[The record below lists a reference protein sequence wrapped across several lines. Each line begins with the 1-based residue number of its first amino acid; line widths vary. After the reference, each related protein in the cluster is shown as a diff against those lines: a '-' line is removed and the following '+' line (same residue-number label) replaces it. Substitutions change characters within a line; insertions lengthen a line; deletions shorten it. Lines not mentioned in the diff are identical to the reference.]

1 MMMSGRYVMALEV
14 CFIMAETEPTQTE
27 QETKT
32 AVGERAFA
40 RESAYSARSAQ
51 DLQIEQLNKRLDSIE
66 ATYQARIKELEE
78 ANRGLWAQL
87 HPVTQPVPEPTVTLP
102 EAPQEDKAE
111 AALFDALGMKKE

>member
-1 MMMSGRYVMALEV
+1 
-14 CFIMAETEPTQTE
+14 MAETEPTQTE

-32 AVGERAFA
+32 AA
-40 RESAYSARSAQ
+40 

-87 HPVTQPVPEPTVTLP
+87 HPATEMVTVTPEPVT
-102 EAPQEDKAE
+102 EQPQEDKAE
-111 AALFDALGMKKE
+111 AALFDALGIKKE

>member
-1 MMMSGRYVMALEV
+1 MASEV

-32 AVGERAFA
+32 AA
-40 RESAYSARSAQ
+40 
-51 DLQIEQLNKRLDSIE
+51 DLQIEQLNKRLDSLE

-87 HPVTQPVPEPTVTLP
+87 HPVTETVTAAPEPVVT
-102 EAPQEDKAE
+102 EPQEDKAE

>member
-1 MMMSGRYVMALEV
+1 MMMSGRYVMASGGM
-14 CFIMAETEPTQTE
+14 FYMAETEPTQTE

-32 AVGERAFA
+32 AA
-40 RESAYSARSAQ
+40 

-87 HPVTQPVPEPTVTLP
+87 HPVTQPVPEPTVTVP

>member
-1 MMMSGRYVMALEV
+1 
-14 CFIMAETEPTQTE
+14 MAETEPIQTE

-32 AVGERAFA
+32 AA
-40 RESAYSARSAQ
+40 
-51 DLQIEQLNKRLDSIE
+51 DLQFEQLNKRLDSIE

-87 HPVTQPVPEPTVTLP
+87 HPVTQPVAESTVTVTEP
-102 EAPQEDKAE
+102 PQEDKAE

>member
-1 MMMSGRYVMALEV
+1 
-14 CFIMAETEPTQTE
+14 MAETEPTQTE

-32 AVGERAFA
+32 AA
-40 RESAYSARSAQ
+40 

-87 HPVTQPVPEPTVTLP
+87 HPVTQPVPEPTVTVP

-111 AALFDALGMKKE
+111 AALFDALGMKKEA

>member
-1 MMMSGRYVMALEV
+1 
-14 CFIMAETEPTQTE
+14 MAETEPTQTE

-32 AVGERAFA
+32 ATGERAYA

-87 HPVTQPVPEPTVTLP
+87 HPVTQPVPEPTVTVP